1 MAKSIKFNLVLGGHQ
16 VRTIENLQNHFEADE
31 VLQYYEKGILRRW
44 LLARGY
50 GEQVSKLD
58 AISSKDT
65 ESILIG
71 LCNTF
76 DMDVDEQEIKQC
88 AADIRSSQEQMPVV
102 SQGVL
107 HQNETKIIQNHRES
121 YLELMKILFSDTDD
135 LNLIRSTVKTIN
147 DKYFY
152 ELLLGGEPL
161 LERLWKKSTY
171 TLLCFLMYN
180 NTRALICEPENVADR
195 VPYELRGSFTCDMWS
210 RMRNYEYR
218 GKAVKPVKIY
228 GSSNWSTAIPAGQKI
243 LVLETPPGVSIRAA
257 GQLEPTYTNEAVAE
271 KLPVL
276 DGLDY
281 KTGYNSRQI
290 WYLEV

>member
-16 VRTIENLQNHFEADE
+16 VRTIEDLQNHFEADE
-31 VLQYYEKGILRRW
+31 VLQYYGKGILRRW

-58 AISSKDT
+58 AISNRDT

-71 LCNTF
+71 LCDAF
-76 DMDVDEQEIKQC
+76 DMEVDEQEIKQC
-88 AADIRSSQEQMPVV
+88 ASDIRNSQEQKAVT

-107 HQNETKIIQNHRES
+107 HQNETKIIQNHRAS

-135 LNLIRSTVKTIN
+135 LDLIRSTVKTIN

-161 LERLWKKSTY
+161 LERLWKKREY
-171 TLLCFLMYN
+171 TLFCFLMYN
-180 NTRALICEPENVADR
+180 NTRALICESETVADV
-195 VPYELRGSFTCDMWS
+195 VPSVLHGQYRDGMWQTIKS
-210 RMRNYEYR
+210 YGYS
-218 GKAVKPVKIY
+218 GKALKGIKVY
-228 GSSNWSTAIPAGQKI
+228 GNGNWCNAIPAGKKI
-243 LVLETPPGVSIRAA
+243 LVLETPPGVFVRPAA
-257 GQLEPTYTNEAVAE
+257 QLEPTYTSDAII
-271 KLPVL
+271 KKSPVL

-281 KTGYNSRQI
+281 KTGYNSRKI

>member
-16 VRTIENLQNHFEADE
+16 VRTIEDLQNHFEADE

-58 AISSKDT
+58 AISNKDT

-71 LCNTF
+71 LCDTF

-88 AADIRSSQEQMPVV
+88 AADIRSSQEQKPIVG
-102 SQGVL
+102 QGVL
-107 HQNETKIIQNHRES
+107 HQNETKVIENHRES

-171 TLLCFLMYN
+171 TILCLLMYN
-180 NTRALICEPENVADR
+180 NTRALICEPETVADV
-195 VPYELRGSFTCDMWS
+195 VPSELRGTLTNDMWS
-210 RMRNYEYR
+210 RIRSHEYS

-228 GSSNWSTAIPAGQKI
+228 GSGNWSTAIPAGQKI
-243 LVLETPPGVSIRAA
+243 LVLETPLGVSIRAA
-257 GQLEPTYTNEAVAE
+257 GQLKPTYTSEAVAE